1 MNHDMAAKK
10 PTSDDV
16 ERETHKC
23 FVEVLHWT
31 HQMPSAFADPS
42 GTARRLLAHAL
53 HMVAPDVSGEPP
65 EDGRFVAAEAVRKMY
80 EALGVTSAE
89 LREQVREVFGFR
101 EPPAP
106 RWVQLGA
113 VVRSKLGYERV
124 IDAVC
129 TTGGNTQVQLLPR
142 SRFGRFGAPIAMG
155 LFLAEY
161 SPAVDH
167 AHAAVQPQG
176 STPLPAVPLE
186 DRVTYALSVD
196 FRCVWA
202 RHESGT
208 STVFVDAESVCGP
221 ELQRVEDELRKLVP
235 KGVVFT
241 VNRSQMPALRSF
253 AEAVAAAVASPQG
266 QRLVAEWYLS
276 IYARKHPAFAL
287 ARRAVVMAMMEGKN
301 RIAEHAVPDLL
312 IALREYEDLRGIG
325 REPSQQAVDH
335 ARESFGRG
343 LMAIYERAR
352 ATHQQHYR
360 IQAPSCDAERRK
372 AISDA
377 FPRPDMSA
385 TSYFKEKSE

>member
-16 ERETHKC
+16 ERATQKC
-23 FVEVLHWT
+23 FVEVLRAT
-31 HQMPSAFADPS
+31 ERRRDI
-42 GTARRLLAHAL
+42 ARRLLAHEL
-53 HMVAPDVSGEPP
+53 YMVAPDAPGEPP
-65 EDGRFVAAEAVRKMY
+65 EDGRFVAAEAVRKMH
-80 EALGVTSAE
+80 EALGLTSNE
-89 LREQVREVFGFR
+89 LREQVREAFGFR
-101 EPPAP
+101 EPPRP
-106 RWVQLGA
+106 NWVQLGA

-124 IDAVC
+124 IEAVC
-129 TTGGNTQVQLLPR
+129 TTGGNTSVQLAR
-142 SRFGRFGAPIAMG
+142 SRFGKFGAPIAMG
-155 LFLAEY
+155 LFLEEY
-161 SPAVDH
+161 RPAVDH
-167 AHAAVQPQG
+167 APVDVQPQG
-176 STPLPAVPLE
+176 STALPAVLLE
-186 DRVTYALSVD
+186 DKVTYALSVD
-196 FRCVWA
+196 FRRVWA
-202 RHESGT
+202 RYESGT
-208 STVFVDAESVCGP
+208 SIVFVDAESVCGS

-266 QRLVAEWYLS
+266 QHLVAEWYLN